1 MVNTK
6 KVKTIALWVMQIL
19 LAGLFVMQAAM
30 KLSGMPGWVERFS
43 NWGYPENFYLLI
55 GVLEGLGALGLLVPK
70 LSGYS
75 AGILFVV
82 MVGATITHLS
92 HGEPAIATIVIGI
105 LLSIIMF
112 LRRPEFIERLVKSRL
127 RYSDQ
132 T

>member
-1 MVNTK
+1 MKTK
-6 KVKTIALWVMQIL
+6 KVKTIALWVVQIL

-43 NWGYPENFYLLI
+43 NWGYPANFYLLI
-55 GVLEGLGALGLLVPK
+55 GVLEGLGALGLLIPK

-92 HGEPAIATIVIGI
+92 HGEPAIATIVIGA
-105 LLSIIMF
+105 LLVIIMF
-112 LRRPEFIERLVKSRL
+112 LRRPALIERWVKSRPE
-127 RYSDQ
+127 YSDQ